1 MRHSREET
9 EKAKV
14 ETYVCH
20 LCVREYNSQKTY
32 SCHMKTHE
40 DEDKVTSRDDENQP
54 GTSRSQIEIY
64 VC

>member
-1 MRHSREET
+1 
-9 EKAKV
+9 
-14 ETYVCH
+14 
-20 LCVREYNSQKTY
+20 
-32 SCHMKTHE
+32 MKTHE

>member
-1 MRHSREET
+1 MFVIFVLEST
-9 EKAKV
+9 ILK
-14 ETYVCH
+14 
-20 LCVREYNSQKTY
+20 KTY
-32 SCHMKTHE
+32 SRHMKTHE